1 MNKETYI
8 RTLIKNSGDNIK
20 SFAEKIGLPYTTL
33 TGILNRGIDGASVQN
48 VMKICKALKITVE
61 DLQKIEMLDLDKKN
75 VNDTKSNDLI
85 DCLGEKYNLK
95 DDELLVVKNYIQMP
109 EQDRKIFTTF
119 LRSLISTNE
128 KCHTKTVVTDEHLS
142 VDERLALIRPQ
153 LEAAEKG
160 KISTASTST
169 NSQAKENNA

>member
-48 VMKICKALKITVE
+48 VMKICKALKITIE
-61 DLQKIEMLDLDKKN
+61 DLQKVEIANSTKE
-75 VNDTKSNDLI
+75 NDTNSNDLI
-85 DCLGEKYNLK
+85 TCLGDKYNLK
-95 DDELLVVKNYIQMP
+95 AEELLIVKNYVQMP
-109 EQDRKIFTTF
+109 EQDRKIFTAA
-119 LRSLISTNE
+119 LKLLVSPIE
-128 KCHTKTVVTDEHLS
+128 KNNTTPRTDEQLS

-160 KISTASTST
+160 KISTASTSI
-169 NSQAKENNA
+169 NSPAKENDA